1 MQRASG
7 ADRVFRVPYGHE
19 ELEFMLQPWFDVD
32 VVESAT
38 AEPIADVARAVREA
52 LHHAIPSRRQL
63 AVPRPLQGFTRQP
76 AALSE
81 LADDAAALAKPRGTA
96 RAVIA
101 VTDLTRASP
110 DDSLVPPLLAEL
122 NNGGIPDERITVVV
136 ALGLHRP
143 TTDGEKRE
151 KLGAVVDR
159 VRVVDSNGRDPK
171 QWADLGPIPPYGV
184 PGLTQKVVKEAHV
197 VAATG
202 IVEPHQY
209 AGWSGGRKTVAI
221 GCAGEPVI
229 TVTHAMR
236 FLEDPGVRLAK
247 LEGNPFDQTIREL
260 ARRAGLVFC
269 LNVVTDDRDR
279 VVAVAAGDPDG
290 VLEELAGKA
299 ATLYT
304 PPTEKKNAILMAGVG
319 KPKDA
324 NLYQA
329 SRAATYLRFAP
340 TPVVREGG
348 AIIIAAQLDEGAGD
362 GAGERRFLA
371 ALERAESPA
380 AVIDAARQ
388 HFEGGEQRAVMLAL
402 TLEHCLVIVA
412 ASEAPEVVR
421 LAKLRAAVDVEE
433 ALDIAYEHIG
443 RPTRAS
449 VLLVPHALHTL
460 PVVQP
465 PVVT

>member
-1 MQRASG
+1 
-7 ADRVFRVPYGHE
+7 
-19 ELEFMLQPWFDVD
+19 MLQPWFDID
-32 VVESAT
+32 VVESGA
-38 AEPIADVARAVREA
+38 APPVADLPSAARAALRRPGGSPALAQLAREA
-52 LHHAIPSRRQL
+52 VA
-63 AVPRPLQGFTRQP
+63 ARPGAT
-76 AALSE
+76 
-81 LADDAAALAKPRGTA
+81 
-96 RAVIA
+96 AVIA
-101 VTDLTRASP
+101 VTDLTRDCP
-110 DDSLVPPLLAEL
+110 DDVLVPPLLDEL
-122 NNGGIPDERITVVV
+122 NAGGIADDRVMVIV
-136 ALGLHRP
+136 AVGLHRA
-143 TTDGEKRE
+143 TTDAEKRE
-151 KLGAVVDR
+151 KLGGVVHR
-159 VRVVDSNGRDPK
+159 VRVVDSNGRDPS

-184 PGLTQKVVKEAHV
+184 PGSTQRIVKDADVVV
-197 VAATG
+197 ATG

-209 AGWSGGRKTVAI
+209 AGYSGGRKTVAI
-221 GCAGEPVI
+221 GCCGEPVI
-229 TVTHAMR
+229 TATHGMR

-247 LEGNPFDQTIREL
+247 IEGNPFHETITEI
-260 ARRAGLVFC
+260 ARRAGLRFC
-269 LNVVTDDRDR
+269 LNVVTDDAGR
-279 VVAVAAGDPDG
+279 VVAVAAGAPDD
-290 VLEELAGKA
+290 VLRELVAVA
-299 ATLYT
+299 ARLYT
-304 PPTEKKNAILMAGVG
+304 RPIAKQYDIVIAGVG

-465 PVVT
+465 PVVA

>member
-1 MQRASG
+1 MQRAPKE
-7 ADRVFRVPYGHE
+7 DRIRRVPYGHE

-32 VVESAT
+32 VVESGTMASV
-38 AEPIADVARAVREA
+38 ADLSSAARAALRQPSGSPSLAQLAREA
-52 LHHAIPSRRQL
+52 V
-63 AVPRPLQGFTRQP
+63 AVRPGAT
-76 AALSE
+76 
-81 LADDAAALAKPRGTA
+81 
-96 RAVIA
+96 AVIA
-101 VTDLTRASP
+101 VTDLTRDCP
-110 DDSLVPPLLAEL
+110 DDVLVPPLLDEL
-122 NNGGIPDERITVVV
+122 NAGGIADDRVMVIV
-136 ALGLHRP
+136 AVGLHRA
-143 TTDGEKRE
+143 TTDAEKRE
-151 KLGAVVDR
+151 KLGGVVHR
-159 VRVVDSNGRDPK
+159 VRVVDSNGRDPS

-184 PGLTQKVVKEAHV
+184 PGSTQRIVKDADVVV
-197 VAATG
+197 ATG

-209 AGWSGGRKTVAI
+209 AGYSGGRKTVAI
-221 GCAGEPVI
+221 GCCGEPVI
-229 TVTHAMR
+229 TATHGMR

-247 LEGNPFDQTIREL
+247 IEGNPFHETITEI
-260 ARRAGLVFC
+260 ARRAGLRFC
-269 LNVVTDDRDR
+269 LNVVTDDAGR
-279 VVAVAAGDPDG
+279 VVAVAAGAPDD
-290 VLEELAGKA
+290 VLRELVAVA
-299 ATLYT
+299 ARLYT
-304 PPTEKKNAILMAGVG
+304 RPIAKQYDIVIAGVG

-465 PVVT
+465 PVVA

>member
-1 MQRASG
+1 VQRAPKE
-7 ADRVFRVPYGHE
+7 DRIHRVPYGHE

-32 VVESAT
+32 VVESGT
-38 AEPIADVARAVREA
+38 AEPVADLAAATVQALRRPNGSPPLAQLAREA
-52 LHHAIPSRRQL
+52 VSARRE
-63 AVPRPLQGFTRQP
+63 AT
-76 AALSE
+76 
-81 LADDAAALAKPRGTA
+81 
-96 RAVIA
+96 AVIA
-101 VTDLTRASP
+101 VTDLTRDCP
-110 DDSLVPPLLAEL
+110 DDVLVPPLLDEL
-122 NNGGIPDERITVVV
+122 NAGGIADERITVIV
-136 ALGLHRP
+136 AVGLHRA
-143 TTDGEKRE
+143 TTDAEKRE
-151 KLGAVVDR
+151 KLGGVVDR
-159 VRVVDSNGRDPK
+159 VRVVDSNGRDPA

-184 PGLTQKVVKEAHV
+184 PGSTQRIVKDADLV
-197 VAATG
+197 IATG

-209 AGWSGGRKTVAI
+209 AGYSGGRKTVAI
-221 GCAGEPVI
+221 GCCGEPVI
-229 TVTHAMR
+229 TATHGMR

-247 LEGNPFDQTIREL
+247 IDGNPFHETITEI
-260 ARRAGLVFC
+260 ARRAGLRFC
-269 LNVVTDDRDR
+269 LNVVTDDRGR
-279 VVAVAAGDPDG
+279 VVAVAAGAPDD
-290 VLEELAGKA
+290 VLRELVDVA
-299 ATLYT
+299 ARLYT
-304 PPTEKKNAILMAGVG
+304 RPIAKQYDIAIAGVG

-362 GAGERRFLA
+362 GPGEQRFLA
-371 ALERAESPA
+371 ALESAESPA
-380 AVIDAARQ
+380 AVVEAARQ
-388 HFEGGEQRAVMLAL
+388 HFAGGEQRAIMLAL
-402 TLEHCLVIVA
+402 TLQHCLVIVA

-465 PVVT
+465 PVVV